1 MYQLRQNIF
10 SSKKLKSGLKLFKP
24 LKNKTKSPL
33 KRRTCIEQLSGLVEN
48 VNIKTL
54 SPLPFSM
61 LAASLDL
68 HQYKLSSF
76 RQHSRHDNVQRRK
89 PLSFFA
95 IFLLVF
101 RKLLFWETS
110 SSQKSYKTHTTY
122 IFHWNLST
130 NIIPHC
136 FFFLSINMY
145 MILLS
150 LLNHFKADFRHHD
163 LLLLNTSSG
172 CSHM

>member
-101 RKLLFWETS
+101 RKLFVLRNFKLTEKL
-110 SSQKSYKTHTTY
+110 QNSY
-122 IFHWNLST
+122 
-130 NIIPHC
+130 NI
-136 FFFLSINMY
+136 Y
-145 MILLS
+145 LS
-150 LLNHFKADFRHHD
+150 LEFIN
-163 LLLLNTSSG
+163 
-172 CSHM
+172 